1 MPWASAP
8 AISLNWKKVRAA
20 SFCGPGASTIPA
32 SGHCATRFHPDTR
45 RSTSKPSG
53 NRAMIRR
60 YGIDTSVL
68 VRLLTGDPEK
78 DFQYC
83 VSRLRTLIDEQGS
96 EIFASNQVVGEAY
109 VAVQY
114 HYGVAKAAARDSLRD
129 VLRSGLVSP
138 LNGPSVVEALETLG
152 GAGLLDRLIAD
163 DYSRAGME
171 VLTLD
176 RKMAVLS
183 DVRRL

>member
-1 MPWASAP
+1 
-8 AISLNWKKVRAA
+8 
-20 SFCGPGASTIPA
+20 
-32 SGHCATRFHPDTR
+32 
-45 RSTSKPSG
+45 
-53 NRAMIRR
+53 MIRR

-83 VSRLRTLIDEQGS
+83 VSRLRALIDEQGG

-109 VAVQY
+109 VAVQH
-114 HYGVAKAAARDSLRD
+114 HYGVSKAAARAALLD

-138 LNGPSVVEALETLG
+138 VNGHSVIEALETSS
-152 GAGLLDRLIAD
+152 GAGLLDLLIAD

-176 RKMAVLS
+176 RKMGIRSLRS
-183 DVRRL
+183 GLKLGGLDWKKLRDEGRR

>member
-1 MPWASAP
+1 
-8 AISLNWKKVRAA
+8 
-20 SFCGPGASTIPA
+20 
-32 SGHCATRFHPDTR
+32 
-45 RSTSKPSG
+45 
-53 NRAMIRR
+53 MIRR

-78 DFQYC
+78 DFKYC
-83 VSRLRTLIDEQGS
+83 VSRLRILIDQEGS

-109 VAVQY
+109 VAVRH
-114 HYGVAKAAARDSLRD
+114 HYAVSKAAARASLLD

-138 LNGPSVVEALETLG
+138 LNGRSVIEALENSG
-152 GAGLLDRLIAD
+152 GAGLVDRLIAD
-163 DYSRAGME
+163 DYSRAGIE

-176 RKMAVLS
+176 RRMAVLS